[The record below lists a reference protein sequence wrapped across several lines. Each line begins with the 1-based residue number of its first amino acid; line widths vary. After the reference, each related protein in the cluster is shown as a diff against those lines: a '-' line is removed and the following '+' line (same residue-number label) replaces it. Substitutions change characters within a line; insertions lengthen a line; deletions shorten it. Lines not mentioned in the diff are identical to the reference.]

1 MVKREDEK
9 WIARLTYQYPK
20 LEKLSSIIPASSR
33 KSCHEINLRI
43 HDEECKG
50 SLTFGRAF
58 ASTVAFGS
66 FAQRNIAKRFTD
78 AVPFYINRSYMFRIV
93 ETPSV
98 KSSLIP
104 GAETTL

>member
-66 FAQRNIAKRFTD
+66 FAQRLPHDVIQVN
-78 AVPFYINRSYMFRIV
+78 
-93 ETPSV
+93 
-98 KSSLIP
+98 KSKEHMCSR
-104 GAETTL
+104 TT